1 VDSIP
6 QNYENLTAVNK
17 KIYICPYKNQTW
29 YSLNPLFMQLK
40 KTISEDWMAV
50 LIGFAIIVLTIYIY
64 QWMPS
69 LPMFFSPKEKWS
81 GVEFFSGFFSR
92 PNILRIVYIFVVFA
106 ILAYL
111 GLSLAGKSA
120 RTFFYSFFLIVVLAI
135 LAQVISAHTS
145 MKAMSLETVLFS
157 VIIGLIIGNTI
168 TIPEWMKPGI
178 QSEFYIKIGLVLLG
192 TSILFSNIMKA
203 GALGLIQA
211 LVVVISVWYIA
222 YWIARK
228 MKVDAEM
235 STMLASAVSICGVS
249 AAIATCGAIKGDN
262 KKLSYVISL
271 VLIVAIPMMILMPY
285 FAKWLGLSQEVAGAW
300 IGGTIDTT
308 GAVVASGTIIGE
320 TAQKFAVIIKSAQN
334 VLIGVAAFAISI
346 YWSYTKKSEADE
358 KPTARVIWD
367 RFPKFVLGFIAASLV
382 FSFLLTPDTVKQAGD
397 TIKGYQNIW
406 FSMAFVCIGLETRF
420 KDIFT
425 AGNRKPL
432 LAFLSAQTINIIIT
446 LGIAYFLFS

>member
-1 VDSIP
+1 
-6 QNYENLTAVNK
+6 
-17 KIYICPYKNQTW
+17 
-29 YSLNPLFMQLK
+29 MQLK
-40 KTISEDWMAV
+40 RTFSEDWMAV
-50 LIGFAIIVLTIYIY
+50 VIGFVIILLTIFIY
-64 QWMPS
+64 KWMPS
-69 LPMFFSPKEKWS
+69 LPMLFNPKEKWS
-81 GVEFFSGFFSR
+81 GVEFLSGFFSR
-92 PNILRIVYIFVVFA
+92 PNLARILYIFVVFA
-106 ILAYL
+106 MLAYL
-111 GLSLAGKSA
+111 GLMFAGKQA
-120 RTFFYSFFLIVVLAI
+120 RTFFYSFFFIVFLAI
-135 LAQVISAHTS
+135 IAQIISTHAY

-157 VIIGLIIGNTI
+157 VIIGLVIGNI
-168 TIPEWMKPGI
+168 FEIPDWMKPGI

-192 TSILFSNIMKA
+192 TTILFSNIMKA

-211 LVVVISVWYIA
+211 LVVVVSVWYIA
-222 YWIARK
+222 FWIARK
-228 MKVDAEM
+228 LKVDDEM

-285 FAKWLGLSQEVAGAW
+285 LAKWIGLGQEVAGAW

-320 TAQKFAVIIKSAQN
+320 TAQKYAVIIKSAQN
-334 VLIGVAAFAISI
+334 VLLGVAAFAISI
-346 YWSYTKKSEADE
+346 YWSYSKKGEAMAE

-382 FSFLLTPDTVKQAGD
+382 FSFLLTPETVKQAGD

-420 KDIFT
+420 KDIF
-425 AGNRKPL
+425 ASGNRKPL
-432 LAFLSAQTINIIIT
+432 IAFLTAQTINILIT
-446 LGIAYFLFS
+446 LVVAYLLFRNTNG